1 MRYFITGFVLFFIS
15 TPLLAFT
22 NAANSA
28 TGGAG
33 VAAADPGVAAF
44 MNPAMLIHIPGRQL
58 ILNSSNYETAISLSD
73 SSPDNVFPA
82 ALSYIKKISPFN
94 ARNISHETTF
104 SMADFITQRLTVGAA
119 FHFNQPN
126 YNDKSYRQ
134 VAGDLGLTYIHNDEI
149 GAAVVVK
156 NIANNASADMPAA
169 VTLKPLV
176 IFGANYIYKSQL
188 RIRLDLSSQ
197 EDNEFSQPLLAGGLE
212 SIINRW
218 TVFRLGYFNDIKL
231 KTDGWSLGFGFNGP
245 RFSLNYAYLSG
256 NNVRESAQSVD
267 LVIPF

>member
-1 MRYFITGFVLFFIS
+1 MKNIITSFILLSFNYNV
-15 TPLLAFT
+15 LAFT
-22 NAANSA
+22 NASNSA

-58 ILNSSNYETAISLSD
+58 IFNSSNYETAISLSD

-82 ALSYIKKISPFN
+82 ALSYVKKISPIN
-94 ARNISHETTF
+94 ARNMVHETTF
-104 SMADFITQRLTVGAA
+104 SFADFITQKLTVGGA

-134 VAGDLGLTYIHNDEI
+134 VAGDLGLTYIHNEEF
-149 GAAVVVK
+149 GAAAVVK
-156 NIANNASADMPAA
+156 NIANNASEDIPAV
-169 VTLKPLV
+169 VTLKPMMVL
-176 IFGANYIYKSQL
+176 GANYIYKSQMRL
-188 RIRLDLSSQ
+188 RMDVSSQ
-197 EDNEFSQPLLAGGLE
+197 ENNDFSKPLLSSGLE

-218 TVFRLGYFNDIKL
+218 TVFRFGYFNDTFL
-231 KTDGWSLGFGFNGP
+231 SSDGWSLGFGFNGP

-256 NNVRESAQSVD
+256 NSVRESAQSVD